1 MSWCLLL
8 CAIFK
13 KLNHKHL
20 LPKHCPATTEQA
32 LTLCKAIALPS
43 TRTFS
48 TLMFFTSHLYC
59 PGLTN
64 LGLLSKFSRRKKKKI
79 YYNQGPKSGGNY
91 TCNCIFTN
99 VRYW

>member
-32 LTLCKAIALPS
+32 LTLGKAIVLPS

-48 TLMFFTSHLYC
+48 TLMFFASHLYC

-64 LGLLSKFSRRKKKKI
+64 LGLLSK
-79 YYNQGPKSGGNY
+79 YQGPMSGGNY

>member
-1 MSWCLLL
+1 MVSIVVCNFQK
-8 CAIFK
+8 I
-13 KLNHKHL
+13 NHKHL
-20 LPKHCPATTEQA
+20 LPKHCLATTEQA
-32 LTLCKAIALPS
+32 LTLGKAIALHS

-48 TLMFFTSHLYC
+48 TLMFFASYFYC

-64 LGLLSKFSRRKKKKI
+64 LGLLSKFSRRKKKKL
-79 YYNQGPKSGGNY
+79 YYNQGPMSGGNY